1 MSEWVSEWVSEW
13 ERECVRERQRESDWL
28 IDWLIEWVSGR
39 EEGWSGELT
48 QFVGIWQYRLTQFAH
63 LLTHHPTSPS
73 TNSIPYFLT
82 HSFSPL
88 VPLPLIPIPPHP
100 SPLLPRPS
108 SLSSFP
114 SLPSPP
120 PSSFDYLTGCPTLS
134 CRKRL
139 LQDFVSLSSLLTNNY
154 AIVLGSF
161 KYYFNFQN
169 FIEDAVFEP
178 MAIPGVHSSFHYFI
192 ILCQK
197 LDRCLFVS
205 TLLRQLLIKTEE
217 WTLPV
222 NWPKQI

>member
-1 MSEWVSEWVSEW
+1 MKW
-13 ERECVRERQRESDWL
+13 R
-28 IDWLIEWVSGR
+28 
-39 EEGWSGELT
+39 
-48 QFVGIWQYRLTQFAH
+48 
-63 LLTHHPTSPS
+63 
-73 TNSIPYFLT
+73 T
-82 HSFSPL
+82 HSACRYLAVPTYPVRSFTHPSPNL
-88 VPLPLIPIPPHP
+88 AVHELDSLLPYSLIQSLGPSPPHP
-100 SPLLPRPS
+100 YSSPSFS
-108 SLSSFP
+108 SSSSSFFP
-114 SLPSPP
+114 FFLPLPPLPSPLFFRLP
-120 PSSFDYLTGCPTLS
+120 YGCPTLS

-217 WTLPV
+217 
-222 NWPKQI
+222 